1 LLEAD
6 LLRWLEERGLEAW
19 PFLAVEALLAAEPFL
34 AVEARLAVEA
44 LLAAEPFLAVAWVEP
59 RREAFELR
67 REAFEAV
74 RLDPPPP
81 EALEPF
87 RPELPDVRP
96 RLVALDWLRA
106 DARFDVPR

>member
-19 PFLAVEALLAAEPFL
+19 PF
-34 AVEARLAVEA
+34 LAVEA